1 MTRPGF
7 QKFIFFIFFHLFFIL
22 FHLRFNQN
30 RQKVLYLIKENIM
43 AILTNVFVNDQV
55 ELRSNAT
62 EDDLQVVIRAAYRQ
76 VLGNVHLME
85 SQRLTSVESLLRN
98 GDITVREFVRQVA
111 QSDLYRS
118 LFFNTNSPYRF
129 IELNFKHL
137 LGRAPLEQTEI
148 SQHVQ
153 LYNTQGYQVE
163 IDSYLDSEEYMNS
176 FGENIVPF
184 PRSVNSQ
191 VGIKTVGFNRMLSLL
206 GGVATSDLGGK
217 AKLINS
223 VAGNQSQKIN
233 LSGSQSSG
241 TYNNTGKRF
250 RILVTKATGSNARRG
265 NTTYDITYAQMSRNI
280 QTIQKTGGKILSI
293 TEIA

>member
-1 MTRPGF
+1 
-7 QKFIFFIFFHLFFIL
+7 
-22 FHLRFNQN
+22 
-30 RQKVLYLIKENIM
+30 M
-43 AILTNVFVNDQV
+43 ASLTNVFVNDQV

-250 RILVTKATGSNARRG
+250 RISVTKVGGSNTRRG
-265 NTTYDITYAQMSRNI
+265 NTTYDITYAQMSQNI